1 METITRFAPSP
12 TGFLHLGGI
21 RTALFNFLHA
31 KSNGGKFLI
40 RIEDTDQTRNIKES
54 IDSILDGLDWLGLKH
69 DGVIIYQSNQIQE
82 HKKIINQLIDNN
94 FAYKCFHTEDEIQ
107 KLKRNNKKF
116 KSKWR
121 DKIDHPKDTEFC
133 VRIKSPIDGQTIIN
147 DKIQGKVKVENKELD
162 DFVIMRSD
170 NSPTFLLSSAIDDFM
185 MSVTDIIRGDDHLT
199 NSFRQMVIFNYL
211 DYHPTFSHM
220 PLIHSENNEKL
231 SKRHNALSIQ
241 DYKNAGFLPETMIN
255 YLLRLGWSYGDKEII
270 SLNDAIKNFKIEK
283 IGKSPSKLDEKK
295 LLFLNNFY
303 IKSKN
308 DDLILN
314 EIKNK
319 EAFSKIKNLEEDF
332 VKIKSLI
339 NIFKERSNTL
349 NELIDNLN
357 SIYEEVFSY
366 SENEKKILNNSV
378 YLKNKLI
385 DKFSLIESWDDY
397 ILENVIKEIIN
408 NMGLKFKDLGQPLR
422 LILFGTINGP
432 SVSKVMEIIGKK
444 TTLRKIKINW
454 N

>member
-107 KLKRNNKKF
+107 KLKKNNKKF

-303 IKSKN
+303 IKSKS